1 MIAKADFYYF
11 EINSGKIKLCFLKS
25 FLNEMINAFERGF
38 KSINLE
44 AQILFILGQPIEN
57 LRLRDELRSW
67 NSSGDIE
74 IGRANLIILLTSF
87 GFPGL
92 RI

>member
-1 MIAKADFYYF
+1 MIAKADFYYI
-11 EINSGKIKLCFLKS
+11 EINSGKIKLCFLES

-57 LRLRDELRSW
+57 LRSRDELLNYDHGTRL
-67 NSSGDIE
+67 E
-74 IGRANLIILLTSF
+74 T
-87 GFPGL
+87 
-92 RI
+92 

>member
-1 MIAKADFYYF
+1 VIAKADFYYF

-57 LRLRDELRSW
+57 LRLRDELLNYDHGTRL
-67 NSSGDIE
+67 E
-74 IGRANLIILLTSF
+74 T
-87 GFPGL
+87 
-92 RI
+92 

>member
-57 LRLRDELRSW
+57 LRLRDELLNYDHGTRL
-67 NSSGDIE
+67 E
-74 IGRANLIILLTSF
+74 T
-87 GFPGL
+87 
-92 RI
+92 